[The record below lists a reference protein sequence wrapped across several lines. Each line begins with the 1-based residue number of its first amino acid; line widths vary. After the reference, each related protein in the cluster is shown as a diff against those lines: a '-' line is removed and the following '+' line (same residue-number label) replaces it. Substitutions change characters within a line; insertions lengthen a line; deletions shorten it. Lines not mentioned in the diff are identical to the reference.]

1 MMAGRML
8 LSLLQ
13 SFGGKTFSLGRQD
26 YGQLHVQNP
35 HQFWNAC
42 GVGIPPV
49 LKDAMRQVGTVW
61 EMDFVA
67 NYKAR
72 QSSIK
77 KNAILM
83 LLISCSQES
92 AYDTSN
98 EET

>member
-1 MMAGRML
+1 
-8 LSLLQ
+8 
-13 SFGGKTFSLGRQD
+13 
-26 YGQLHVQNP
+26 
-35 HQFWNAC
+35 
-42 GVGIPPV
+42 